1 MYYGKDIMFTRIRL
15 RQLSVNGRI
24 FSGRRRQQDLKS
36 LEKKK
41 LTYSL
46 AGNFGMA
53 ASLLNRIRK

>member
-1 MYYGKDIMFTRIRL
+1 MFTRIRL
-15 RQLSVNGRI
+15 RQLNVNGRI

-53 ASLLNRIRK
+53 ASLLNCIRK